1 MLKSN
6 ESLDYTDLI
15 RPLSLEAVEY
25 FASGDIPLAAS
36 YDSPLLCKFIRYG
49 EVMMIGTA
57 IDFGKPDYRGR
68 RACILHINLFET
80 LQMND
85 EAFSAAQAVA
95 EAEPFS
101 TGGTYIGVFN
111 DGGYAE
117 IGTDGTSPVSL
128 ILRRDS
134 YDFGRADE
142 QGRLRS
148 IEVAQQ
154 LVGDTIAVSAE
165 D

>member
-1 MLKSN
+1 MLTNN

-15 RPLSLEAVEY
+15 RPLSLEALEY
-25 FASGDIPLAAS
+25 FASGDIPVAVL
-36 YDSPLLCKFIRYG
+36 YDSPLQCKFIRYG
-49 EVMMIGTA
+49 ETMMIGAA
-57 IDFGKPDYRGR
+57 IDFGASDYRGR
-68 RACILHINLFET
+68 QASILHVNLFEI
-80 LQMND
+80 LQMDD

-101 TGGTYIGVFN
+101 TGGRYEGVFN
-111 DGGYAE
+111 DGGYVR
-117 IGTDGTSPVSL
+117 IGTNDSTPISL
-128 ILRRDS
+128 VLYRDS
-134 YDFGRADE
+134 FHFGRADE

-148 IEVAQQ
+148 VEVAQQ